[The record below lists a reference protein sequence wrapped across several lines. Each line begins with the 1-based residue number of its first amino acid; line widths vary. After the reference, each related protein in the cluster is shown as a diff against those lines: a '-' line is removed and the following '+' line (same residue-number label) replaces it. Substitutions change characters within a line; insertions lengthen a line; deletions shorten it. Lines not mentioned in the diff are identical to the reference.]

1 MRFSFC
7 DVTKSY
13 TINCLTLKWDYQAF
27 NRWSLKE
34 LLLMFVVW
42 PIISK
47 YIMWRK
53 YVFLARVRS
62 WADKNICKILKN
74 LSDYMNIEM
83 ILIKNARSFTII
95 KKVQLV
101 SVFGILI
108 MRKTVTK
115 QKYQNKLR
123 RVRLKDEIYFGKT
136 QIYYWN

>member
-1 MRFSFC
+1 
-7 DVTKSY
+7 
-13 TINCLTLKWDYQAF
+13 
-27 NRWSLKE
+27 
-34 LLLMFVVW
+34 
-42 PIISK
+42 
-47 YIMWRK
+47 
-53 YVFLARVRS
+53 
-62 WADKNICKILKN
+62 
-74 LSDYMNIEM
+74 MNTEM

-136 QIYYWN
+136 QIYY